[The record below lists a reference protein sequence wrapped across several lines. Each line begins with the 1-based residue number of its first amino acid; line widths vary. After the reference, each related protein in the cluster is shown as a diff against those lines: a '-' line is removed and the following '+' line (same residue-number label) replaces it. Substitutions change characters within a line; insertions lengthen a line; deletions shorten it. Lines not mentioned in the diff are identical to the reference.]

1 MKSFFK
7 NDFYFDSIYEIT
19 PDFLKEMSI
28 SAVVADLDNTLA
40 DYDTPVPTK
49 EITSWINSMI
59 DGGIG
64 IAIVSNN
71 KKERVEKFCDKLN
84 VPYYWKSGKPRKK
97 TILLALKELGASREQ
112 AAMLGDKFT
121 TDVLGA
127 RASGIKML
135 QVRSIK
141 PWWKRRRKK

>member
-1 MKSFFK
+1 MRSFFK
-7 NDFYFDSIYEIT
+7 NDYFFENIYQIT
-19 PDFLKEMSI
+19 PEFLKEKSI
-28 SAVVADLDNTLA
+28 SAIVADLDNTLA
-40 DYDTPVPTK
+40 DYDTPVPTE
-49 EITSWINSMI
+49 EIIEWINNVI
-59 DGGIG
+59 DAGIA

-71 KKERVEKFCDKLN
+71 KKERVEIFCEKLN

-97 TILLALKELGASREQ
+97 TILSALEKMGASREN

-127 RASGIKML
+127 RACEIRML

-141 PWWKRRRKK
+141 PWWKRRKKK

>member
-1 MKSFFK
+1 MRSFFR
-7 NDFYFDSIYEIT
+7 NDYFFENIYQIT
-19 PDFLKEMSI
+19 PEFLKGISI
-28 SAVVADLDNTLA
+28 FAIVADLDNTLA
-40 DYDTPVPTK
+40 DYDTPVPTE
-49 EITSWINSMI
+49 EIVEWINSVV
-59 DGGIG
+59 DAGIA

-71 KKERVEKFCDKLN
+71 KKERVEKFCEKLN

-97 TILLALKELGASREQ
+97 TILSALENLGASREN

-127 RASGIKML
+127 RASGIRMI

-141 PWWKRRRKK
+141 PWWKRRNNK